1 MNFGMIRKLLMA
13 VGVVMLLCVA
23 SVFGARA
30 IIAHAAKG
38 RLYSDASMVPQRR
51 VALVLGCPKRLYGGW
66 MNPFFE
72 SRMEAAAELY
82 RNGKAE
88 YLIVSGDNHV
98 RGYDEPTDMKNAL
111 IEKGVP
117 SERIYLDYA
126 GLRTLD
132 SVVRVKEIFGQ
143 ARITV
148 VSQDFH
154 NERAIFLAEHH
165 GIDAIGFDAPDVPT
179 QYAFNTLVREQFA
192 KVKAVLD
199 IYLLHKRPH
208 LLGPRVVVGAPE
220 GETVG
225 K

>member
-1 MNFGMIRKLLMA
+1 MSFAMIRKLLIVA
-13 VGVVMLLCVA
+13 GVAIVLCIA
-23 SVFGARA
+23 CVFGARA

-38 RLYSDASMVPQRR
+38 RIYADVSTVPQRR
-51 VALVLGCPKRLYGGW
+51 VALVLGCPKRVYGGW
-66 MNPFFE
+66 LNPFFE

-82 RNGKAE
+82 RNGRAE

-143 ARITV
+143 ERITV
-148 VSQDFH
+148 VSQEFH

-179 QYAFNTLVREQFA
+179 QYAFSTLVREQFA

-199 IYLLHKRPH
+199 IYVLHKQPH
-208 LLGPRVVVGAPE
+208 LLGPKVVVGVPE
-220 GETVG
+220 SEAIR